1 MIYIFFIM
9 GVDISDNVDN
19 GFDIDGNCHDIKLI
33 DMIVRNLVRTG
44 KRYEMAVSGSA
55 TGRESAALY
64 YENLDSVIESVY
76 STVSNSDLALY
87 KGNVYF
93 FTGKIYEVVPGH
105 AYLKRAMRT
114 YLRVSGVPKSFIVR
128 SIKDIMAEMYNSLE
142 INRVLRPKYNVMAFE
157 NGVVDMK
164 DGVLKP
170 FSRDYHVVYLH
181 KYKYDP
187 EAKCPKWHSFLRGT
201 EFGKK
206 IFTGGVLPDKNDRT
220 ILQMF
225 LGLSLFDRGT
235 MDKKVENAL
244 VLFGNGSNGKSVI
257 MDTVMGILG
266 EENISNL
273 SMDALLRG
281 GDERQ
286 RNLTQIDGKI
296 FNWSGE
302 MESRTFAGKEDAAKS
317 LISGEP
323 QLGRRIGN
331 NAFKITNIPYFIF
344 NANRFPSSGDSSFG
358 FFRRFIFIVFD
369 RIIDERHMNLKLTHE
384 LKDEYPGILNWIR
397 RGSLLLQKNGFKFPE
412 SEGGLRKRINEMGLS
427 ALGKSW
433 AMARGFFALPRKGV
447 AGDMPHEIDFVHIY
461 EDIQKYAEEN
471 GFPMVSRQTIAAH
484 FRELGFGKEKKRKVG
499 RTVYY
504 KCYGLTDDVLVSTS
518 VPLVSDMNVGIDN
531 NGFQYGEED

>member
-1 MIYIFFIM
+1 MEVESLNN
-9 GVDISDNVDN
+9 VDIGANSFDNHLITN
-19 GFDIDGNCHDIKLI
+19 MIDSIVQNLI
-33 DMIVRNLVRTG
+33 RCG
-44 KRYEMAVSGSA
+44 KRYEMTISGS
-55 TGRESAALY
+55 TSGKDNINLY
-64 YENLDSVIESVY
+64 YENLDSVIESVFA
-76 STVSNSDLALY
+76 TVSKSDLGMY
-87 KGNVYF
+87 KGDVYF
-93 FTGKIYEVVPGH
+93 FTGKIYERVPSH
-105 AYLKRAMRT
+105 SHLSWALRT
-114 YLRVSGVPKSFIVR
+114 YLRVSGVPKAFIVR
-128 SIKDIMAEMYNSLE
+128 SMKSILSVMYKSLE
-142 INRVLRPKYNVMAFE
+142 INRVLSPRYNIMAFE

-164 DGVLKP
+164 DGVLRP
-170 FSRDYHVVYLH
+170 FSRDFHVIYLH
-181 KYKYDP
+181 KYSYDSS
-187 EAKCPKWHSFLRGT
+187 AKCPKWLSFLRGT

-206 IFTGGVLPDKNDRT
+206 VYSGGVLPDKNDRT

-225 LGLSLFDRGT
+225 LGLALYDRGA

-273 SMDALLRG
+273 SMEALLRG

-286 RNLTQIDGKI
+286 RNLSQIEGKI

-302 MESRTFAGKEDAAKS
+302 MEAKTFSGREDAAKS

-344 NANRFPSSGDSSFG
+344 NANRFPAGSDSSYG

-369 RIIDERHMNLKLTHE
+369 KVIDEKHMNLKLTNE
-384 LKDEYPGILNWIR
+384 LKEEYPGILNWIR
-397 RGSLLLQKNGFKFPE
+397 RGAILLQKNGFKFPE
-412 SEGGLRKRINEMGLS
+412 SEGSLRKRINEMGLS

-447 AGDMPHEIDFVHIY
+447 SCDIPNEIDFAVIY

-471 GFPMVSRQTIAAH
+471 GYPMVSRQTIASH
-484 FRELGFGKEKKRKVG
+484 FRAIGFDKSKKRTVG

-504 KCYGLTDDVLVSTS
+504 KCYGLTTDILVSEP

-531 NGFQYGEED
+531 EGFQYGDD